1 MKALIIDDE
10 QHCITTLTWA
20 LKEYCDGIEIIGFA
34 KNGQEGFEKINSLK
48 PDLIFLDIEMPV
60 MSGIDM
66 LERFDTIDFKV
77 VFTTAYDQYAIKAI
91 KLNACDYLLK
101 PIDKDELISA
111 IEKIQLSADLL
122 INKESVQNIK
132 HNLHVL
138 PSLQKIAIPSSEGI
152 LFFDL
157 NTIVHLE
164 ASSNYTLIYFDNDT
178 KLVSSRTLKE
188 YEELL
193 PEAIFF
199 RCHHSHL
206 INLKFIKK
214 YIKGEGGYV
223 DLGHGQMVEV
233 SRRKKLE
240 FLTLLKG

>member
-1 MKALIIDDE
+1 MKVLIIDDE
-10 QHCITTLTWA
+10 QHCITTLTWS
-20 LKEYCDGIEIIGFA
+20 LQQYCENIEILGSA
-34 KNGQEGFEKINSLK
+34 KNGLEGFEKINYLK
-48 PDLIFLDIEMPV
+48 PDLIFLDIEMPIL
-60 MSGIDM
+60 SGIDM
-66 LERFDTIDFKV
+66 LEKFEKIDFKII
-77 VFTTAYDQYAIKAI
+77 FTTAYDKYAIKAI

-101 PIDKDELISA
+101 PIDKDELINA
-111 IEKIQLSADLL
+111 VEKIQLSPDLP
-122 INKESVQNIK
+122 ISNERIQNIK

-138 PSLQKIAIPSSEGI
+138 PTLQKIAIPSSEGI

-164 ASSNYTLIYFDNDT
+164 ASSNYTVIYFNNDT

-193 PEAIFF
+193 PEEIFF

-214 YIKGEGGYV
+214 YIKGEGGFV

-240 FLTLLKG
+240 FLELLKG

>member
-1 MKALIIDDE
+1 MKVLIIDDE
-10 QHCITTLTWA
+10 QHCITTLSWS
-20 LKEYCDGIEIIGFA
+20 LQEYCENIEILGSA
-34 KNGQEGFEKINSLK
+34 KNGMEGFVKINQLK

-60 MSGIDM
+60 LSGIDM
-66 LERFDTIDFKV
+66 LEKFERIDFKI
-77 VFTTAYDQYAIKAI
+77 VFTTAYDKYAIKAI

-101 PIDKDELISA
+101 PIDKDELINA
-111 IEKIQLSADLL
+111 VEKIQNSPGQL
-122 INKESVQNIK
+122 ISNERIQNIK

-138 PSLQKIAIPSSEGI
+138 PNLQKIAIPSSEGI

-164 ASSNYTLIYFDNDT
+164 ASSNYTVIYFNNDT

-193 PEAIFF
+193 PEEIFF

-206 INLKFIKK
+206 INLKYIKK

-240 FLTLLKG
+240 FLELLKG

>member
-1 MKALIIDDE
+1 MKVLIIDDE
-10 QHCITTLTWA
+10 QHCVKTLTWA
-20 LKEYCDGIEIIGFA
+20 LQEYCSNVDIIGTA
-34 KNGQEGFEKINSLK
+34 KNGEEGFEKINQLR
-48 PDLIFLDIEMPV
+48 PDLIFLDIEMPI

-66 LERFDTIDFKV
+66 LEKFEKIDFKV

-101 PIDKDELISA
+101 PIDKDELKSA
-111 IEKIQLSADLL
+111 VEKIQMSDSTF
-122 INKESVQNIK
+122 INGERIQNIK

-138 PSLQKIAIPSSEGI
+138 PTLQKIAIPSSEGI

-164 ASSNYTLIYFDNDT
+164 ASSNYTVIYFDNET

-193 PEAIFF
+193 PAEIFF

-214 YIKGEGGYV
+214 YIKGEGGFV

-240 FLTLLKG
+240 FLELLKT

>member
-1 MKALIIDDE
+1 MNVLIIDDE

-20 LKEYCDGIEIIGFA
+20 LNQYCENVVILDVA
-34 KNGQEGFEKINSLK
+34 KNGLEGFEKITQLK
-48 PDLIFLDIEMPV
+48 PDLVFLDIEMPV

-66 LERFDTIDFKV
+66 LEKFEKIDFKV

-111 IEKIQLSADLL
+111 VEKIQMNSSTF
-122 INKESVQNIK
+122 ISNERIQNIK

-138 PSLQKIAIPSSEGI
+138 PALQKIAIPSSEGI

-164 ASSNYTLIYFDNDT
+164 ASSNYTVIYFDNDS

-193 PEAIFF
+193 PESIFF

-214 YIKGEGGYV
+214 YIKGEGGFV

-240 FLTLLKG
+240 FLELLKG